1 MIWDRLSHGAVVM
14 PNAWAT
20 CRIAGL
26 LLSAQ
31 IAGAVVTTGGGQE
44 SQTAWEHNQ
53 IYSQPYFDNTTKR
66 EVTTT
71 VGQSAYLHCRV
82 RNLGDRAVSWIRKR
96 DLHILTAA
104 LLTYTND
111 QRFQSLHSDG
121 SDEWTLKIA
130 SPQLR
135 DSGTYEC
142 QVSTEPKISLA
153 FKLNV
158 VVSQAEILGKS
169 ELYIKSG
176 SDISLTCVVKETPEP
191 PSFIYWYR
199 GSNVINYS
207 QRGGISV
214 TTEKQTRTSRLLI
227 ARALPADSGNYTCA
241 PSSSHAASVIVHVLN
256 EHPAAMQHGNS
267 SCSRVSGLALMQPL
281 FAAVLAARLA
291 VR

>member
-1 MIWDRLSHGAVVM
+1 MGRGLGSTDDEIKS
-14 PNAWAT
+14 PNPT
-20 CRIAGL
+20 LIVSVLR
-26 LLSAQ
+26 
-31 IAGAVVTTGGGQE
+31 
-44 SQTAWEHNQ
+44 QTRHAE
-53 IYSQPYFDNTTKR
+53 
-66 EVTTT
+66 
-71 VGQSAYLHCRV
+71 L
-82 RNLGDRAVSWIRKR
+82 AVSEVVSESGP
-96 DLHILTAA
+96 LGFVAPE
-104 LLTYTND
+104 D
-111 QRFQSLHSDG
+111 Q
-121 SDEWTLKIA
+121 
-130 SPQLR
+130 P
-135 DSGTYEC
+135 
-142 QVSTEPKISLA
+142 
-153 FKLNV
+153 
-158 VVSQAEILGKS
+158 VSQAEILGKS

-176 SDISLTCVVKETPEP
+176 SDISLTCVVRETPEP